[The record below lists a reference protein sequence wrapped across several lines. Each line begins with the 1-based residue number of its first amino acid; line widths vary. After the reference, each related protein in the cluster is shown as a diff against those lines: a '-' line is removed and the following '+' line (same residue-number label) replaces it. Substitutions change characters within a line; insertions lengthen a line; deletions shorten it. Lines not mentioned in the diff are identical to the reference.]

1 MKNQY
6 TVTQINNMIKVAL
19 ESSLPAYMSVIGEV
33 SNLKRPSSGHIYFSL
48 KDKNSQLPCIMW
60 KSNVSKLGFELENG
74 LSVICSGHID
84 VYSPY
89 GKYQFIS
96 QHISPAGVG
105 SLQIKFEQLC
115 RKLKEEGLFEDSRKK
130 ALPKYPFNIAVITSS
145 SGAAVKDIS
154 ESIHSRFPC
163 AKLYLYPVPVQGKG
177 AEKEIAAGIAR
188 VNALRERF
196 SLDLIIL
203 GRGGGSLED
212 LWCFNEEAVAR
223 AIAASNLPVISAVGH
238 EIDTTVSD
246 MAADAVASTPTK
258 AGFIAVPDKSELE
271 AKFDELENRLKQDLR
286 KRAALASQQLETIQ
300 ASAVFKNPRYAIN
313 YKSQQ
318 LDELTGKLR
327 QALSETLL
335 SRKSELSQLQNQL
348 AGSSLYSLMKTAQS
362 RIEKNQSH
370 LERAFTGRL
379 NSSVNDLDKLE
390 SKLTVLNPRS
400 VLQRGFTLT
409 KNAEDNFIVKQP
421 DDLNKGQR
429 LITEFADR
437 KTIES
442 IVD

>member
-6 TVTQINNMIKVAL
+6 TVTQINNMVKVAL
-19 ESSLPAYMSVIGEV
+19 ESSLPGHMSVIGEV

-60 KSNVSKLGFELENG
+60 KSSVSKLGFELENG
-74 LSVICSGHID
+74 LSVICSGYID

-96 QHISPAGVG
+96 QSISPAGVG
-105 SLQIKFEQLC
+105 SLQLKFEQLC
-115 RKLKEEGLFEDSRKK
+115 RKLREEGLFEPSRKK

-163 AKLYLYPVPVQGKG
+163 AKLYLYSVPVQGKG
-177 AEKEIAAGIAR
+177 AEKQIAAALGR
-188 VNALRERF
+188 VNVLKEKY

-223 AIAASNLPVISAVGH
+223 AVASSELPVISAVGH
-238 EIDTTVSD
+238 EVDTTVSD
-246 MAADAVASTPTK
+246 LAADAVASTPTK

-286 KRAALASQQLETIQ
+286 KRAALACQQLETVQ

-318 LDELTGKLR
+318 LDELSGKLK
-327 QALSETLL
+327 QALSQMLL
-335 SRKSELSQLQNQL
+335 TRKGELASLQNQL
-348 AGSSLYSLMKTAQS
+348 AGSSLYNLMKDAQS
-362 RIEKNQSH
+362 RIEKNQNH
-370 LERAFTGRL
+370 LERAFSNRL
-379 NSSVNDLDKLE
+379 NSSVNQLDKLE
-390 SKLTVLNPRS
+390 SKLSALNPRS
-400 VLQRGFTLT
+400 VLERGFTLT
-409 KNAEDNFIVKQP
+409 KTLEDNNIVKQP

-429 LITEFADR
+429 LITEFAGR
-437 KTIES
+437 KTVES
-442 IVD
+442 VVD